1 MDFYNPSS
9 YHEQL
14 NCIYISSVHIV
25 HVGFTFIFSI
35 IVVLAF
41 LPCNVDRHIINVVII
56 SKL

>member
-1 MDFYNPSS
+1 MAFYNPSS

-25 HVGFTFIFSI
+25 HIGFRFIFSI

-41 LPCNVDRHIINVVII
+41 PPYNVDRHIINVVVI
-56 SKL
+56 S